1 MFTIFH
7 CLFISLEI
15 VGSYVELVY
24 NIDEQIAFCVFSY
37 FLGENIRFL
46 VQ

>member
-1 MFTIFH
+1 MFIIFH
-7 CLFISLEI
+7 YLYIILVI
-15 VGSYVELVY
+15 VVNDVELVY

-46 VQ
+46 VW

>member
-7 CLFISLEI
+7 YLYIGLEI
-15 VGSYVELVY
+15 IVNDMELVY